1 MNTFINTP
9 HQNSINRRQW
19 GRWALTATAALGLA
33 AGGGGGGS
41 NDAPTLREAFD
52 RLQPGMTKKQV
63 YELVRRT
70 PSDASNTNY
79 IYHDNSESLYV
90 SFSGDSSKAPD
101 DFLLRDATWDVINGE
116 SITRGYL

>member
-1 MNTFINTP
+1 MKSTLNKQLQAT
-9 HQNSINRRQW
+9 SRR
-19 GRWALTATAALGLA
+19 GMMRLA
-33 AGGGGGGS
+33 AGSAVGLVLAACGGGGGGS
-41 NDAPTLREAFD
+41 DTPTQREAFD

-79 IYHDNSESLYV
+79 IYHDNSENLHV
-90 SFSGDSSKAPD
+90 SFSGDNSKAPD
-101 DFLLRDATWDVINGE
+101 DFVLRDATWDVINGK